1 MILKACSE
9 CSPSHLNMTPPFIPL
24 SSIKFTF
31 FHPSFFTFLSLHTD
45 RIISC
50 PLLSFLSCP
59 VLSSPL
65 LCFQPPSLPSSLLSK
80 DCPSSSLLS
89 SPLFFLL
96 LALFSTLSPF
106 YSLPFNTS
114 SSDTADRWPVGLPRI
129 SRLAF
134 TLCATPPVFVC
145 CGVFQELPPPLGTY
159 TADVLTGFSQ
169 VTERLKPYLTFV
181 LF

>member
-89 SPLFFLL
+89 SLFFYCLPFSLHSRLFTHSPSIRLPLTRQIDGLLVFPAFLVLLSLFAPPLLYSSAAECFKSCLLL
-96 LALFSTLSPF
+96 LARTLLM
-106 YSLPFNTS
+106 YLQASL
-114 SSDTADRWPVGLPRI
+114 R
-129 SRLAF
+129 
-134 TLCATPPVFVC
+134 
-145 CGVFQELPPPLGTY
+145 
-159 TADVLTGFSQ
+159 
-169 VTERLKPYLTFV
+169 
-181 LF
+181 